1 MIPVLREPT
10 HLLDRFQD
18 DFNNL
23 FRSFGDR
30 SLGIRDEDSNVITS
44 QWMPPVD
51 IQEGDNEF
59 VIKADI
65 PGVNRKDIE
74 ISMANGVLSIR
85 GERKI
90 EKNEEHNGYYRTE
103 CSHGIFHRRF
113 SLPDS
118 ADPDKIVAKDKD
130 GVLSITLSKRKTAK
144 PTLINIQ
151 S

>member
-10 HLLDRFQD
+10 HLLSRFQD

-30 SLGIRDEDSNVITS
+30 SLGIRDEDSNVVTS

-59 VIKADI
+59 VIQADI

-74 ISMANGVLSIR
+74 ISMDNGVLSIR
-85 GERKI
+85 GERKR

-118 ADPDKIVAKDKD
+118 ADPDKIIAKDKD
-130 GVLSITLSKRKTAK
+130 GVLTITLSKRKTAK
-144 PTLINIQ
+144 PKLISIQ

>member
-130 GVLSITLSKRKTAK
+130 GVLTITLSKRKTAK

>member
-59 VIKADI
+59 VIQADI

-74 ISMANGVLSIR
+74 ISMDNGVLSIR
-85 GERKI
+85 GERKR

-130 GVLSITLSKRKTAK
+130 GVLTITLSKRKTAK

>member
-51 IQEGDNEF
+51 NQEGDNEF

-130 GVLSITLSKRKTAK
+130 GVLTITQSKRKTAK